1 MADIQQVMTVSGGVV
16 NGRGILTGMVAS
28 MDGSAT
34 RGTLTAYD
42 NTAGSGTVI
51 FQVEVFSEQAPVVV
65 FFADRF
71 APRFETG
78 LYLMMD
84 ANLVVNVWAS
94 ER

>member
-1 MADIQQVMTVSGGVV
+1 MADIQQVMAGSGAVVS
-16 NGRGILTGMVAS
+16 GRGILTGIVAS
-28 MDGSAT
+28 VDGSAT

-42 NTAGSGTVI
+42 NTTGSGTVI
-51 FQVEVFSEQAPVVV
+51 FRVEVFSEQGPVVV

-78 LYLMMD
+78 LYLMLD
-84 ANLVVNVWAS
+84 ANVVVNVWAS